1 MGEWTEFFLT
11 KGKKGDAGE
20 QKTSDLRVFSFCG
33 GLGWDRVKGSA
44 FVPKNK
50 LYLGARLLAVQRF
63 PVTGQDWAAFVIH
76 L

>member
-1 MGEWTEFFLT
+1 MGEWIEFFLT
-11 KGKKGDAGE
+11 KGKKGEAGE
-20 QKTSDLRVFSFCG
+20 QKTSERRVFSFCG
-33 GLGWDRVKGSA
+33 SLGWDRVKRSA

-63 PVTGQDWAAFVIH
+63 PVTGQDRAGFVVH